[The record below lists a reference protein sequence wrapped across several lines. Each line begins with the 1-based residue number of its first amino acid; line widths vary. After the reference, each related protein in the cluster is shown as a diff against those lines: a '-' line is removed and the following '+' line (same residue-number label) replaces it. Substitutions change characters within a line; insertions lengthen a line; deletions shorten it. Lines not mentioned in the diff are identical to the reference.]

1 MLIVVQI
8 NTRKVEELFILIQVK
23 DILMEVL
30 AFA

>member
-8 NTRKVEELFILIQVK
+8 NTRKVEELFILIKVR
-23 DILMEVL
+23 DILMEVV

>member
-8 NTRKVEELFILIQVK
+8 NTRKVEELFIPIKVR
-23 DILMEVL
+23 DILMEVV